1 MIEYTLA
8 TSSNMTGEFPT
19 MTASKQLK
27 TYTQDTQRTLRP
39 TEFRKLTGYTGKRA
53 RIEYSHYRQKAGNKG
68 RTAAV
73 AEIQD
78 KDLKFDSRKTTA
90 KGVTYTFVR
99 PEFTQYSPTKS
110 AAKASLANCTPE
122 QKRAALKELLQD
134 PELAA
139 EFGISQ

>member
-39 TEFRKLTGYTGKRA
+39 AEYRKLTGYTGKRA
-53 RIEYSHYRQKAGNKG
+53 RIEYAIYRQKAGNKG

-110 AAKASLANCTPE
+110 AAKASLANCTKD
-122 QKRAALKELLQD
+122 QKIAALKQLLQD

-139 EFGISQ
+139 EVGLA